1 MGSGTEGGEERPA
14 GSRAARGG
22 VCAASRLCAN
32 MLICFLSC
40 LAFQG
45 NWLHLKPL

>member
-1 MGSGTEGGEERPA
+1 MDSSGRP
-14 GSRAARGG
+14 GSRAARGD
-22 VCAASRLCAN
+22 VCAAPGLCAN

>member
-1 MGSGTEGGEERPA
+1 MESSGQL
-14 GSRAARGG
+14 GSRVARGG
-22 VCAASRLCAN
+22 VCAAPRLCAN